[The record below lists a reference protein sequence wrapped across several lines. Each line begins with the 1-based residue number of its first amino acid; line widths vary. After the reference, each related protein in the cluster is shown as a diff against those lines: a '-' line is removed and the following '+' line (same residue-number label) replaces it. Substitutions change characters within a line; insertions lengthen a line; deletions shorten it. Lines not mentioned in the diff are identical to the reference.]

1 VTRPGTD
8 ETDLKRAILRD
19 YLDRNKLD
27 AVVLSSQAY
36 FAWYTAGRSNRVAMC
51 TDGGAAHL
59 FATGRD
65 GEDAIITSNIEEP
78 RIRDEET
85 PASVGFRVEGFPWWE
100 DSKIIDRIKELSS
113 GKKVAAEAGTAGLP
127 LLPADFVS
135 LTYSLTVP
143 EIKRYKA
150 LGKDA
155 SVAVETAARRVE
167 PGMSETRIAADIAF
181 EFIARD
187 IIPQVILVAAD
198 DRILRYRHPLPT
210 NNPVNQYA
218 MLVACAKRGGLI
230 ASLTRFVHL
239 GPLSKELAAKQAA
252 VTTID
257 AALISAT
264 VEGRPLKEVFQV
276 GADTYEEVGFPDE
289 WHLHHQGGPTG
300 YQSRSYK
307 GTPTAKEKVLTNQA
321 FAWNP
326 SITGVKSEDT
336 IIVSDGKQEIITP
349 VDDWPVIE
357 QKVAG
362 KTIPR
367 PDILIL

>member
-1 VTRPGTD
+1 MARPGTD
-8 ETDLKRAILRD
+8 ETDLKRAILRE

-27 AVVLSSQAY
+27 AVILSSQAY

-59 FATGRD
+59 FAAARD
-65 GEDAIITSNIEEP
+65 GEDVIITTNIEEP

-85 PASVGFRVEGFPWWE
+85 PASVGLRVEGFPWWE

-113 GKKVAAEAGTAGLP
+113 GKKVASETGIAGLP
-127 LLPADFVS
+127 PLPADFVS

-143 EIKRYKA
+143 EIARYKV

-155 SVAVETAARRVE
+155 SVAVETAARRIE
-167 PGMSETRIAADIAF
+167 PGMTETHIAADIAF

-198 DRILRYRHPLPT
+198 DRILHYRHPLPT
-210 NNPVNQYA
+210 SNSVNKYA

-230 ASLTRFVHL
+230 ASLTRFVHF
-239 GPLSKELAAKQAA
+239 GPFSKELAAKQAA
-252 VTTID
+252 VTSVD

-264 VEGRPLKEVFQV
+264 QEGRPLKDIFKT
-276 GADTYEEVGFPDE
+276 ATDTYKKTGFADE
-289 WHLHHQGGPTG
+289 WRLHHQGGPTG

-307 GTPTAKEKVLTNQA
+307 GTPTAKEKVLPNQA

-349 VDDWPVIE
+349 VDDWPIIE
-357 QKVAG
+357 QKVSG
-362 KTIPR
+362 MSIPR
-367 PDILIL
+367 PDILVL